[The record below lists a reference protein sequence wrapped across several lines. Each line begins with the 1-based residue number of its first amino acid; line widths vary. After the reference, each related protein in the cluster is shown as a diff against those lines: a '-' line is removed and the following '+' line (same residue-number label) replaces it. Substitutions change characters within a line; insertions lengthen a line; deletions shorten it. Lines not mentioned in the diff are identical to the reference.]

1 MRILFEYGCVSQFRH
16 LLFLSNCSNI
26 THTGEGGRGI
36 SFFCLMKLRI
46 LLKKKDFK
54 KSIKRKNISSIFS
67 KSILISRKI
76 YIFPPRSRLGDER
89 QDRASTRVKFH
100 ARTS

>member
-36 SFFCLMKLRI
+36 SFFCLVKLRI
-46 LLKKKDFK
+46 LLKKKGFQK
-54 KSIKRKNISSIFS
+54 KR
-67 KSILISRKI
+67 
-76 YIFPPRSRLGDER
+76 
-89 QDRASTRVKFH
+89 
-100 ARTS
+100 